1 MSETKAVAI
10 VGVGAI
16 LPDAP
21 DAPTFWQ
28 NIKQGRY
35 SVTEVPRERWDPDLY
50 YDPDPRAPDKT
61 YTKIGAWVREF
72 RFEPLKWGIPIP
84 PNVLAVMDNT
94 QKWAIAAA
102 REALL
107 DYGYPERY
115 LDPTRVAVILGNS
128 MAGENQY
135 NTSLRVRLPEYLE
148 ALRELE
154 AFQHLPPEVQRTLL
168 EGVAAKVRAKLPPIT
183 EDTMPGELANIIAG
197 RVANV
202 FNFSGA
208 NFVTDAAC
216 ASSLAALQ
224 AAIEGLNNYQFD
236 AVLTGGVDG
245 NMSIDAYV
253 KFCKIGALS
262 PDGSRP
268 FAEGANG
275 FVMGEGAAIFL
286 LKRLADAERDGDKIY
301 AVIRGVGSSSDGRG
315 KGITAPNPTGQQ
327 RAIERAWKNAGLSP
341 ATATLIEAHGTSTR
355 VGDVV
360 EVNSLNAIFDP
371 FDLPIA
377 SIALG
382 SVKSNIGHLKSAAG
396 AAALLKV
403 AFALH
408 EKVLPPSINFTRP
421 NPNIDFD
428 HLPFYVITE
437 LRPWERPRGEIRR
450 AGISSFG
457 FGGTNFH
464 AVVEEYV
471 PGLLTSEKKV
481 FPAVSAAQVE
491 TTPEPSM
498 TKAPQGLP
506 TYRGLLVVGAPDR
519 ATLAQRLQKVLEDAR
534 AGQMP
539 PWTTPAPDDVRQPE
553 RLALDY
559 ADAADLAKRLEK
571 ALAALEKD
579 APETWPALAGQ
590 GIYRGRGV
598 PGKVAFL
605 FPGQGSQYVNMLRDL
620 RDLDPVVAETF
631 READAVMTPIL
642 GRPLSDYIFVEDG
655 DERLKQAEA
664 ELRNTIVTQP
674 AMLTA
679 NVALLR
685 LLAKYGFHPDM
696 TIGHSLGEYAAL
708 VAAEAL
714 PFAEALEIVSAR
726 GREMARVSMA
736 DNGCMAAVSAPP
748 EAIERILS
756 QVPGYVVIAN
766 YNSPLQSV
774 IGGETAAV
782 DAAIVALQ
790 AVGYQA
796 VKIPVSHAFHTQIVA
811 PASEPLRQI
820 IARMH
825 LQPPRIPVISN
836 VTGDFYPTKRETMLD
851 LLARQVASPV
861 QFIRGV
867 QTLYAHGAR
876 VFVEVGP
883 KRVLAGLASDI
894 LKDKATEVL
903 VLATNHPRKGGL
915 ASFNEALAG
924 LYAAGV
930 VPQVP
935 EARSL
940 PITISSSVEAFP
952 SESETPMRREAPAVV
967 IRGGAVPLTGSVVI
981 SGAGLGLPGRQHT
994 VFADDNVERLLR
1006 GEIMI
1011 EPLPLEV
1018 RQSMLQRRIIRLI
1031 KSDNG
1036 AEVQPVE
1043 DLEQT
1048 VKLAGQRGRF
1058 DLSADFGVPAERV
1071 EALDISTQLAMAA
1084 GIEALRD
1091 AGIPLV
1097 MHYRPT
1103 SVGTYLPDRWRLP
1116 PALADETGVIFASAF
1131 PGLSELA
1138 REIEDFYQYET
1149 LRRQLDTLYALLE
1162 QLSGTAPEVASN
1174 LRAQITT
1181 LERQLEERDYHLDR
1195 RLVFR
1200 ALSMGHSQ
1208 FAEYIGARGPN
1219 THVNAACA
1227 STTHALAL
1235 AEDWI
1240 RQGRCRRVI
1249 IIAGDDV
1256 TSNPLM
1262 SWIGASL
1269 MASGAATIEGD
1280 LRQAVL
1286 PFDRRRNGMIMGM
1299 GAAALVV
1306 ESEDA
1311 VRERGM
1317 RGICEV
1323 LATDIANSAYHGT
1336 RLDVTH
1342 VSEIMERLVCTAE
1355 RRFGLA
1361 RAAMAPQMVFVSH
1374 ETYTPAR
1381 GGSASAEIRALRQ
1394 VFGEHANRILIAN
1407 TKGYTGHAM
1416 GVGIEDVLAVKA
1428 LQFGRVPPIANIDD
1442 GFEPDPELGDL
1453 NLSRGGVFPIRY
1465 ALRLGA
1471 GFGSQVAMALLRRID
1486 GGSERVNPQVYERW
1500 LADLAGYERAELEVV
1515 QRTLRIRHAGPP
1527 QRTPLQSRWQY
1538 GQGPTQWA
1546 EAPASE
1552 EIETTVQPASSSL
1565 PVPQTTEPLPAPQ
1578 PTLPALDESQVAE
1591 FVLSLVSEKTGY
1603 PREMLD
1609 LDLDLEADL
1618 GIDTVKQAELFAA
1631 VRERYGIPRRE
1642 DLRLVDYNTL
1652 RKVIAFVREA
1662 AGSLPQTV
1670 GAPAQTEARL
1680 ETHPQS
1686 PGEGESQSRTVVTKP
1701 GPALPSEEE
1710 IQTVLVA
1717 LVSEKTGYP
1726 PEMLDLDLDLEADLG
1741 IDTVKQAELFA
1752 TVRERYGIP
1761 RREDLQ
1767 LMDYNTLRKVI
1778 AFVRESLEAQAGSG
1792 LPSAPSTLAAQ
1803 PPEAVSP
1810 EVLELVTAR
1819 VGYPVDQLPI
1829 QGSYASSTLNQTS
1842 ESAGDEIAVVDEAAI
1857 RSFVLALVSEKT
1869 GYPQEMLDLDLDL
1882 EADLGIDTVKQ
1893 AELFATV
1900 REQYHIP
1907 RREDLRLSDYNTLRK
1922 VIAFVQEALA
1932 PQAIAQDAAPEIEQE
1947 VESAV
1952 TPLVQGESDHAE
1964 VPGRGTE
1971 DSGVIRRRIPQA
1983 VLRPRATLC
1992 QSTGIQLSAGLRVI
2006 VVVDQGEVGV
2016 ALARRLRARKV
2027 KVLAIPAEWSE
2038 QTRGRVQEWA
2048 QDGKVDGVFFLPG
2061 LDLHSD
2067 LGAMEVEQ
2075 WQAEVQ
2081 RRAQTL
2087 FDLLQ
2092 TLPGEPFLI
2101 AATRLDGRHGFS
2113 GEPLAAPLGGLV
2125 SGLVKA
2131 VAWERANALVKVVD
2145 FAPQAEAA
2153 EIAAQLI
2160 EELLYDPGVVEV
2172 GRDKGQRYGIT
2183 LVETPLDSMPS
2194 TDWGNKPVF
2203 LITGGSGGITQA
2215 VIRDL
2220 ARQTRG
2226 VFYLIGR
2233 SSLPDPDDPDL
2244 VLLRQD
2250 RSALRQTLLKR
2261 LAAEG
2266 RRPSL
2271 AEVERHLAALDR
2283 ADGTLRLLDDVRS
2296 WGAEITYLPADVT
2309 QAQAVEEVV
2318 ARVIREQ
2325 GRLDILIHAAGV
2337 ERSRRLE
2344 SKPREEFAQILAVK
2358 AQGFYHLY
2366 QALHHHHLWPR
2377 AMIAFTSIA
2386 GRFGNAGQVDYCAG
2400 NDFLA
2405 KMMLALRHHPA
2416 GMKTIALDWGA
2427 WAEVGMA
2434 SRGHVPELMRRAG
2447 IDLMPPEE
2455 AARWV
2460 YRELVANS
2468 GQAEVVLAGSLG
2480 LLTLPRREQD
2490 GLDLG
2495 AIKPLVGSDLH
2506 HLPGVLT
2513 SYDRWE
2519 GARFEVELDPQQTPY
2534 LSDHALNGIP
2544 LLPAVM
2550 GLEGFAAAALRWLS
2564 LTDESSAWQVRGFTD
2579 VQFMAPLKFY
2589 RSQPRRFVIKVNLY
2603 PVQEEFVAQAVLES
2617 TLTRAGMSPQTLRHF
2632 AATVHLGAPESVN
2645 VPAAKVPSW
2654 DERCFVPRE
2663 AIYRLFFHGPAFQ
2676 VLDAVRVESQRA
2688 VGRLSAHLPT
2698 FGVSPLVTLPSL
2710 LELVLQTAAAWEVA
2724 QDGVLALPFGAER
2737 ITFLTREWQEPVW
2750 AEVIPISPV
2759 GENRRFDAQVVD
2771 GEGRVIIEV
2780 EGYRT
2785 ARLPYTAETALVAPF
2800 RACLKREEGR

>member
-21 DAPTFWQ
+21 DAPTFWK

-50 YDPDPRAPDKT
+50 YDPDPRVPDKT

-154 AFQHLPPEVQRTLL
+154 VFRDLPPDVQRTLL
-168 EGVAAKVRAKLPPIT
+168 EGVAAKIRAKLPPIT

-208 NFVTDAAC
+208 NFITDAAC

-275 FVMGEGAAIFL
+275 FVMGEGAAVFL

-371 FDLPIA
+371 FDLPVA

-403 AFALH
+403 TFALY

-481 FPAVSAAQVE
+481 FPAVAVTQVE
-491 TTPEPSM
+491 ATRESLTTGALE
-498 TKAPQGLP
+498 GLP
-506 TYRGLLVVGAPDR
+506 TYRGLLVIGASDR
-519 ATLAQRLQKVLEDAR
+519 TALIQRLHGVLEEAR
-534 AGQMP
+534 AGR
-539 PWTTPAPDDVRQPE
+539 TPAWKTPALEEIRQPE

-559 ADAADLAKRLEK
+559 ADAADLVKRLEK
-571 ALAALEKD
+571 ALTALEKD
-579 APETWPALAGQ
+579 APETWQALAGQ
-590 GIYRGRGV
+590 GIYRGRGA

-620 RDLDPVVAETF
+620 YDLDPVVATTF
-631 READAVMTPIL
+631 READTVMTPIL
-642 GRPLSDYIFVEDG
+642 GRPLSDFIFVADG

-696 TIGHSLGEYAAL
+696 AIGHSLGEYAAL

-748 EAIERILS
+748 EAIEHILG
-756 QVPGYVVIAN
+756 QVPGYVVVAN

-782 DAAIVALQ
+782 DAAIRALQ
-790 AVGYQA
+790 AAGYQA

-811 PASEPLRQI
+811 PASEPLRKI

-825 LQPPRIPVISN
+825 LRPPRIPVISN
-836 VTGDFYPTKRETMLD
+836 VTGEFYPTERERMLD

-861 QFIRGV
+861 QFIHGV

-876 VFVEVGP
+876 IFVEVGP

-894 LKDKATEVL
+894 LREKASEV
-903 VLATNHPRKGGL
+903 VILATNHPRKGGP

-924 LYAAGV
+924 LLAAGV
-930 VPQVP
+930 LPQRV
-935 EARSL
+935 EERAL
-940 PITISSSVEAFP
+940 PVQVTPAVEAATVV
-952 SESETPMRREAPAVV
+952 SSAPLAPQAAPTLVV
-967 IRGGAVPLTGSVVI
+967 RDGRLPLTGSVVI
-981 SGAGLGLPGRQHT
+981 SGAGLGLPGRQRA

-1018 RQSMLQRRIIRLI
+1018 RQSLLQRRIIRLI

-1048 VKLAGQRGRF
+1048 VKLAGQRGQF
-1058 DLSADFGVPAERV
+1058 DLSVDFGVPAERV
-1071 EALDISTQLAMAA
+1071 EALDISTQLAIAA

-1138 REIEDFYQYET
+1138 REIEDYYQYET
-1149 LRRQLDTLYALLE
+1149 LKRQLDALRALVDPINE
-1162 QLSGTAPEVASN
+1162 TAPNAVPV
-1174 LRAQITT
+1174 LRAQIAA
-1181 LERQLEERDYHLDR
+1181 LERQLAEQDYHLDR

-1200 ALSMGHSQ
+1200 ALTMGHSQ

-1342 VSEIMERLVCTAE
+1342 VSEIMERVVRTAE
-1355 RRFGLA
+1355 QRFGLH
-1361 RAAMAPQMVFVSH
+1361 RAMMAPYMVFVSH

-1428 LQFGRVPPIANIDD
+1428 LQYGRVPPIANIDD

-1453 NLSRGGVFPIRY
+1453 NLSRGGVFPLRF

-1486 GGSERVNPQVYERW
+1486 GHGERVDPRVYERW

-1527 QRTPLQSRWQY
+1527 QRPPLQSRWQY

-1546 EAPASE
+1546 EATGPE
-1552 EIETTVQPASSSL
+1552 ETMEALQPSPSPQQPEPFPSS
-1565 PVPQTTEPLPAPQ
+1565 Q
-1578 PTLPALDESQVAE
+1578 PTLPVLDEHQITE
-1591 FVLSLVSEKTGY
+1591 FVLNLVSERTGYPRDMLDLDLDLEADLGIDTVKQAELFAAVREQYGIPRREDVRLVDYNTLRKVIGFVREAVGSLPQVARAVSQADSGLETYLRPSMEGEDQEQRGTAKSGLGLPSEEEIQAVLVALVSEKTGY
-1603 PREMLD
+1603 PPEMLD

-1652 RKVIAFVREA
+1652 RKVIAFVRE
-1662 AGSLPQTV
+1662 SLEMQASSDLQPTTLSV
-1670 GAPAQTEARL
+1670 
-1680 ETHPQS
+1680 S
-1686 PGEGESQSRTVVTKP
+1686 P
-1701 GPALPSEEE
+1701 LPSE
-1710 IQTVLVA
+1710 T
-1717 LVSEKTGYP
+1717 
-1726 PEMLDLDLDLEADLG
+1726 
-1741 IDTVKQAELFA
+1741 
-1752 TVRERYGIP
+1752 
-1761 RREDLQ
+1761 
-1767 LMDYNTLRKVI
+1767 
-1778 AFVRESLEAQAGSG
+1778 
-1792 LPSAPSTLAAQ
+1792 
-1803 PPEAVSP
+1803 VSP

-1819 VGYPVDQLPI
+1819 VGYPVDHLPI
-1829 QGSYASSTLNQTS
+1829 QAHSPASQAEEVSP
-1842 ESAGDEIAVVDEAAI
+1842 SAPGRPGAIDEEAI
-1857 RSFVLALVSEKT
+1857 RTFVLSLVSEKT

-1900 REQYHIP
+1900 REQYGIP

-1922 VIAFVQEALA
+1922 VIAFVQEAVAL
-1932 PQAIAQDAAPEIEQE
+1932 QA
-1947 VESAV
+1947 
-1952 TPLVQGESDHAE
+1952 TPLETEKAGEAAAISFEQGEG
-1964 VPGRGTE
+1964 VPTTPLQSATK
-1971 DSGVIRRRIPQA
+1971 DTSVIRRRIPQA

-1992 QSTGIQLSAGLRVI
+1992 QPTGIDLAAGLRVI
-2006 VVVDQGEVGV
+2006 VVEDQGGVGT

-2027 KVLAIPAEWSE
+2027 KVLVVSAEVPE
-2038 QTRGRVQEWA
+2038 QAKARVQEWA
-2048 QDGKVDGVFFLPG
+2048 QEGTVDGLFFLPG
-2061 LDLHSD
+2061 LDPHPD
-2067 LGAMEVEQ
+2067 LAAVEIEQ

-2092 TLPGEPFLI
+2092 SLPGELFVV

-2153 EIAAQLI
+2153 EIAVQLI
-2160 EELLYDPGVVEV
+2160 EELLYDPGIVEV
-2172 GRDKGQRYGIT
+2172 GRYQGQRYGVT
-2183 LVETPLDSMPS
+2183 LVEAPLDAVA
-2194 TDWGNKPVF
+2194 DLEWGEKPVF

-2215 VIRDL
+2215 VVRDL

-2233 SSLPDPDDPDL
+2233 SPLPAPEDPDL
-2244 VLLRQD
+2244 VLLRRD

-2271 AEVERHLAALDR
+2271 AEVEQHLAALDR
-2283 ADGTLRLLDDVRS
+2283 ADGMLKLLDEVRS
-2296 WGAEITYLPADVT
+2296 WGAEMTYLAADVT
-2309 QAQAVEEVV
+2309 HPQAVEEVV

-2325 GRLDILIHAAGV
+2325 GRLDVLIHAAGI

-2344 SKPREEFAQILAVK
+2344 SKPPEEFVQILAVK

-2366 QALHHHHLWPR
+2366 KALHHHRVWPR

-2405 KMMLALRHHPA
+2405 KIMLALRHHPA
-2416 GMKTIALDWGA
+2416 RMKTIALDWGA

-2447 IDLMPPEE
+2447 IDLMQPEE
-2455 AARWV
+2455 AAGWV
-2460 YRELVANS
+2460 YRELATNS
-2468 GQAEVVLAGSLG
+2468 GQPEVVLAGSLG
-2480 LLTLPRREQD
+2480 LLTLPRREHD
-2490 GLDLG
+2490 GLDIE
-2495 AIKPLVGSDLH
+2495 AIKSLTGSDLH
-2506 HLPGVLT
+2506 RLPGMLT
-2513 SYDRWE
+2513 KYDRWE
-2519 GARFEVELDPQQTPY
+2519 GARFEVELDPQETPY

-2550 GLEGFAAAALRWLS
+2550 GLEGFATAALRWLNLS
-2564 LTDESSAWQVRGFTD
+2564 SEEGSAWQVKGFSE

-2589 RSQPRRFVIKVNLY
+2589 RSQPRRFAIQIHLY
-2603 PVQEEFVAQAVLES
+2603 PVGEGFIAQATLES
-2617 TLTRAGMSPQTLRHF
+2617 TLVRAGMPPQTLRHF
-2632 AATVHLGAPESVN
+2632 TAKVHLGALEQGDGPETG
-2645 VPAAKVPSW
+2645 VPSW
-2654 DERCFVPRE
+2654 DESRLVPRE

-2676 VLDAVRVESQRA
+2676 VLEAVQIEPHRA
-2688 VGRLSAHLPT
+2688 VGRLYTHLPT
-2698 FGVSPLVTLPSL
+2698 LSPAPLVTQPHL
-2710 LELVLQTAAAWEVA
+2710 LELVLQTAATWEVA
-2724 QDGVLALPFGAER
+2724 QDGVLALPSGAER
-2737 ITFLTREWQEPVW
+2737 ILFTAREWQEPVW
-2750 AEVIPISPV
+2750 AEVIPVQSQ
-2759 GENRRFDAQVVD
+2759 GENRRFDARVVD
-2771 GEGRVIIEV
+2771 ARGRVIMEV
-2780 EGYRT
+2780 TGYQT
-2785 ARLPYTAETALVAPF
+2785 ARLPYAAEAMRVAPF
-2800 RACLKREEGR
+2800 RAAINREEGN

>member
-21 DAPTFWQ
+21 DAATFWQ

-72 RFEPLKWGIPIP
+72 RFEPLKWGLPIP

-154 AFQHLPPEVQRTLL
+154 AFQHLPPEVQRMLL
-168 EGVAAKVRAKLPPIT
+168 EGVATKIRTKLPPIT

-224 AAIEGLNNYQFD
+224 AAIEGLNNDQFD

-275 FVMGEGAAIFL
+275 FVMGEGAAVFL

-301 AVIRGVGSSSDGRG
+301 AVIRGVGASSDGRG

-360 EVNSLNAIFDP
+360 EVNSLNAVFDP

-403 AFALH
+403 AFALY

-481 FPAVSAAQVE
+481 FPAVSVAPVE
-491 TTPEPSM
+491 TTPEPLSSG
-498 TKAPQGLP
+498 ASEGLP
-506 TYRGLLVVGAPDR
+506 TYRGLLVIGAPDR
-519 ATLAQRLQKVLEDAR
+519 ATLTQQLYRVLEEAR
-534 AGQMP
+534 TGRTP
-539 PWTTPAPDDVRQPE
+539 TWKTPALEDVRQPE

-579 APETWPALAGQ
+579 APETWQALAGQ
-590 GIYRGRGV
+590 GIFRGRGAA
-598 PGKVAFL
+598 GKVAFL

-631 READAVMTPIL
+631 QEADAVMTPIL
-642 GRPLSDYIFVEDG
+642 GRPLSDYVFVEDG

-685 LLAKYGFHPDM
+685 LLKKYGFSPDM
-696 TIGHSLGEYAAL
+696 AIGHSLGEYAAL

-782 DAAIVALQ
+782 DAAINALQ
-790 AVGYQA
+790 AAGYQA
-796 VKIPVSHAFHTQIVA
+796 VKIPVSHAFHTKIVA

-825 LQPPRIPVISN
+825 LQSPRIPVISN
-836 VTGDFYPTKRETMLD
+836 VTGDFYPTEREAMLD
-851 LLARQVASPV
+851 LLAHQVASPV

-876 VFVEVGP
+876 IFVEVGP
-883 KRVLAGLASDI
+883 KRVLAGLTNDI
-894 LKDKATEVL
+894 LKEKAPEVW
-903 VLATNHPRKGGL
+903 VLATNHPRKGGP

-930 VPQVP
+930 VPQVAD
-935 EARSL
+935 ARPL
-940 PITISSSVEAFP
+940 PVTISPLGEAST
-952 SESETPMRREAPAVV
+952 SEPKSPAHYEAPAVV
-967 IRGGAVPLTGSVVI
+967 IRDGVLPLTGSVVI
-981 SGAGLGLPGRQHT
+981 SGAGLGLPGRQHA

-1018 RQSMLQRRIIRLI
+1018 RQSLLQRRIIRLI

-1071 EALDISTQLAMAA
+1071 EALDISTQLAIAA

-1162 QLSGTAPEVASN
+1162 SLSVTSPDVVPI
-1174 LRAQITT
+1174 LRAQITS

-1227 STTHALAL
+1227 STTHALSL

-1240 RQGRCRRVI
+1240 RQGRCRRVV

-1256 TSNPLM
+1256 TSNPLI

-1269 MASGAATIEGD
+1269 MASGAATIEGN

-1336 RLDVTH
+1336 RLDVSH

-1355 RRFGLA
+1355 RRFGLK
-1361 RAAMAPQMVFVSH
+1361 RAAMAPHMVFVSH

-1428 LQFGRVPPIANIDD
+1428 LQYGRVPPIANIDD

-1453 NLSRGGVFPIRY
+1453 NLSRGGVFPLRY

-1471 GFGSQVAMALLRRID
+1471 GFGSQIAMALLRRID
-1486 GGSERVNPQVYERW
+1486 DKGERVDHRVYQRW
-1500 LADLAGYERAELEVV
+1500 LADLAGYEQAELEVV

-1527 QRTPLQSRWQY
+1527 QRSPLKSRWQY

-1546 EAPASE
+1546 EAIAQE
-1552 EIETTVQPASSSL
+1552 ETQEVLESLQSLSAQQP
-1565 PVPQTTEPLPAPQ
+1565 EPLPTSQ
-1578 PTLPALDESQVAE
+1578 PTLPVPDEQQVTE
-1591 FVLSLVSEKTGY
+1591 FVLTLVSEKTGY
-1603 PREMLD
+1603 PREMLDLDLDLEADLGIDTVKQAELFAAVRERYGLPRREDLRLVDYNTLRKVIAFVCETAGNQPQVTGVVSRAEVALEVHPEPLVAEERHGQIVLTQPRVGLPSEEEIKTVLVALVSEKTGYPPDMLD

-1652 RKVIAFVREA
+1652 RKVIAFVRE
-1662 AGSLPQTV
+1662 
-1670 GAPAQTEARL
+1670 
-1680 ETHPQS
+1680 
-1686 PGEGESQSRTVVTKP
+1686 
-1701 GPALPSEEE
+1701 
-1710 IQTVLVA
+1710 
-1717 LVSEKTGYP
+1717 
-1726 PEMLDLDLDLEADLG
+1726 
-1741 IDTVKQAELFA
+1741 
-1752 TVRERYGIP
+1752 
-1761 RREDLQ
+1761 
-1767 LMDYNTLRKVI
+1767 
-1778 AFVRESLEAQAGSG
+1778 SLEAQSGSG
-1792 LPSAPSTLAAQ
+1792 SRPSTSALDAQ
-1803 PPEAVSP
+1803 SSEAVSP
-1810 EVLELVTAR
+1810 EVLELVAAR
-1819 VGYPVDQLPI
+1819 VGYPVDHLPI
-1829 QGSYASSTLNQTS
+1829 DIEGGEAHLGPSQPPAAQ
-1842 ESAGDEIAVVDEAAI
+1842 AVKTVDETDI
-1857 RSFVLALVSEKT
+1857 QSFVVGLVSEKT

-1893 AELFATV
+1893 AELFAAF
-1900 REQYHIP
+1900 REQYGIP

-1922 VIAFVQEALA
+1922 VIAFIQEALA
-1932 PQAIAQDAAPEIEQE
+1932 AQVISRETEPETETEGRSTTLPSMQE
-1947 VESAV
+1947 EGVLSE
-1952 TPLVQGESDHAE
+1952 TLESDKEEA
-1964 VPGRGTE
+1964 RM
-1971 DSGVIRRRIPQA
+1971 IRRRVPQA

-1992 QSTGIQLSAGLRVI
+1992 QPTGIDLSAGLRV
-2006 VVVDQGEVGV
+2006 VLVEDQGGVGL
-2016 ALARRLRARKV
+2016 ALARRLRVRKV
-2027 KVLAIPAEWSE
+2027 KVLMIPAEWSE
-2038 QTRGRVQEWA
+2038 QTRARVQGWV

-2061 LDLHSD
+2061 LDVHPELD
-2067 LGAMEVEQ
+2067 AMEDEQ
-2075 WQAEVQ
+2075 WQVEVQ

-2101 AATRLDGRHGFS
+2101 AATRLDGRQGFS

-2131 VAWERANALVKVVD
+2131 VSWERANTLVKVVD

-2172 GRDKGQRYGIT
+2172 GRHQGQRYGVT
-2183 LVETPLDSMPS
+2183 LVEAPLDTVVSP
-2194 TDWGNKPVF
+2194 DWGKKPVF

-2215 VIRDL
+2215 VVRDL
-2220 ARQTRG
+2220 ARQTHG

-2233 SSLPDPDDPDL
+2233 SPLPAPNDPDL
-2244 VLLRQD
+2244 MLLRQD
-2250 RSALRQTLLKR
+2250 RSALRQVLLKR

-2266 RRPSL
+2266 KRPSL
-2271 AEVERHLAALDR
+2271 AEVEQHLAALDR
-2283 ADGTLRLLDDVRS
+2283 AEGTLRLLEEVRS
-2296 WGAEITYLPADVT
+2296 QGSDIIYLTADVT
-2309 QAQAVEEVV
+2309 EAQAVEDVV
-2318 ARVIREQ
+2318 ARVIHEQ
-2325 GRLDILIHAAGV
+2325 GHIDVLIHAAGI

-2366 QALHHHHLWPR
+2366 RALHRHRVWPR
-2377 AMIAFTSIA
+2377 AVVTFTSVA

-2447 IDLMPPEE
+2447 IDLMQPEE

-2460 YRELVANS
+2460 YRELVANW
-2468 GQAEVVLAGSLG
+2468 GQPEVVLAGSLG

-2490 GLDLG
+2490 GLDLE
-2495 AIKPLVGSDLH
+2495 AIKPLVGNDLH

-2513 SYDRWE
+2513 GYDRWE

-2550 GLEGFAAAALRWLS
+2550 GLEGFATAALRWLS
-2564 LTDESSAWQVRGFTD
+2564 LADESSAWQVRGFTD

-2589 RSQPRRFVIKVNLY
+2589 RNQPRRFVIKVNLY
-2603 PVQEEFVAQAVLES
+2603 PAQEGLVAQAVLES
-2617 TLTRAGMSPQTLRHF
+2617 TLTRAGMPPQTLRHF
-2632 AATVHLGAPESVN
+2632 TANVLLGTPESAGAPEAE
-2645 VPAAKVPSW
+2645 VPAW
-2654 DERCFVPRE
+2654 DEHRLIYRE

-2676 VLDAVRVESQRA
+2676 VLEAVQVEPHRA
-2688 VGRLSAHLPT
+2688 RGRLSASLPAL
-2698 FGVSPLVTLPSL
+2698 SAAPLVTLPSL

-2737 ITFLTREWQEPVW
+2737 ITYTAWQWQEPVW
-2750 AEVIPISPV
+2750 AEVIPISPL
-2759 GENRRFDAQVVD
+2759 GENRRFDARVVD
-2771 GEGRVIIEV
+2771 ANGRVVIEV
-2780 EGYRT
+2780 KGYRT
-2785 ARLPYTAETALVAPF
+2785 ARLPYAADPALVAPF
-2800 RACLKREEGR
+2800 RASLERKVGE

>member
-50 YDPDPRAPDKT
+50 YDPDPRVPDKT

-72 RFEPLKWGIPIP
+72 HFEPLKWGIPIP

-107 DYGYPERY
+107 DYGFPQRP

-135 NTSLRVRLPEYLE
+135 NTSFRVRLPEYLE

-154 AFQHLPPEVQRTLL
+154 VFRDLPPDVQRTLL
-168 EGVAAKVRAKLPPIT
+168 EGVAAKIRAKLPPIT

-224 AAIEGLNNYQFD
+224 AAIEGLNAYQFD

-275 FVMGEGAAIFL
+275 FVMGEGAAVFL

-371 FDLPIA
+371 FDLPVA

-403 AFALH
+403 AYALH

-471 PGLLTSEKKV
+471 PGLLTSERKV
-481 FPAVSAAQVE
+481 FPAVAVAQAE
-491 TTPEPSM
+491 IPAEPS
-498 TKAPQGLP
+498 AVSVFEGLP
-506 TYRGLLVVGAPDR
+506 TFRGLFVVGAPER
-519 ATLAQRLQKVLEDAR
+519 AALISRLQKVLEEAR
-534 AGQMP
+534 AGRMP
-539 PWTTPAPDDVRQPE
+539 AWRTPPLDEVRYPE
-553 RLALDY
+553 RIALDY
-559 ADAADLAKRLEK
+559 ADAADLAKRVEK
-571 ALAALEKD
+571 ALAALERD
-579 APETWPALAGQ
+579 APDTWQALAGQ
-590 GIYRGRGV
+590 GIYRGRGA

-620 RDLDPVVAETF
+620 YELEPIVAETF

-642 GRPLSDYIFVEDG
+642 GRPLSAYIFVEDG
-655 DERLKQAEA
+655 DERLKQAES

-696 TIGHSLGEYAAL
+696 AIGHSLGEYAAL
-708 VAAEAL
+708 VAAGAL

-774 IGGETAAV
+774 IGGATPAVEAALE
-782 DAAIVALQ
+782 ALQ
-790 AVGYQA
+790 AAGYQA
-796 VKIPVSHAFHTQIVA
+796 VKIPVSHAFHTQIVG
-811 PASEPLRQI
+811 PASEPLRQV

-836 VTGDFYPTKRETMLD
+836 VTGEFYPSDREAMLD

-867 QTLYAHGAR
+867 QTLYARGAR
-876 VFVEVGP
+876 IFVEVGP

-894 LKDKATEVL
+894 LREKASEVL
-903 VLATNHPRKGGL
+903 ILATNHPRKGGP

-924 LYAAGV
+924 LFAAGV
-930 VPQVP
+930 LPQVVEERALPVQITPMPEAAPRLASEPPVPQV
-935 EARSL
+935 
-940 PITISSSVEAFP
+940 
-952 SESETPMRREAPAVV
+952 APAILVKEG
-967 IRGGAVPLTGSVVI
+967 RLPLTGSVVI
-981 SGAGLGLPGRQHT
+981 SGAGLGLPGRQRA

-1018 RQSMLQRRIIRLI
+1018 RQSLLQRRIIRLI

-1048 VKLAGQRGRF
+1048 VKLAGQRGQF
-1058 DLSADFGVPAERV
+1058 DLSEDFGVPEERV
-1071 EALDISTQLAMAA
+1071 EALDISTQLAIAA

-1131 PGLSELA
+1131 PGLAELA
-1138 REIEDFYQYET
+1138 RELEDYHQYQSLKTQLET
-1149 LRRQLDTLYALLE
+1149 LQALAARLG
-1162 QLSGTAPEVASN
+1162 SAPPEMLAF
-1174 LRAQITT
+1174 LKAQMAD
-1181 LERQLEERDYHLDR
+1181 LERRLADRDYHLDR

-1200 ALSMGHSQ
+1200 VLTMGHSQ

-1323 LATDIANSAYHGT
+1323 LTTDIANSAYHGT

-1342 VSEIMERLVCTAE
+1342 VSEIMERLVGTAE
-1355 RRFGLA
+1355 RRFGLN
-1361 RAAMAPQMVFVSH
+1361 RAEMAPYMVFVSH

-1381 GGSASAEIRALRQ
+1381 GGSASAEIRALRY
-1394 VFGEHANRILIAN
+1394 VFGDHANRILIAN
-1407 TKGYTGHAM
+1407 TKGYTGHTM
-1416 GVGIEDVLAVKA
+1416 GVGVEDVLAVKA
-1428 LQFGRVPPIANIDD
+1428 LQYGRVPPIANIDN

-1453 NLSRGGVFPIRY
+1453 NLSRGGTFPLRY

-1471 GFGSQVAMALLRRID
+1471 GFGSQVAMALLRRIN
-1486 GGSERVNPQVYERW
+1486 GGDERVNPTVYRRW
-1500 LADLAGYERAELEVV
+1500 LADLAGYEQAELEVV
-1515 QRTLRIRHAGPP
+1515 KRTLRIRHAGPP
-1527 QRTPLQSRWQY
+1527 QRPPLQSRWQY

-1546 EAPASE
+1546 ETPAAE
-1552 EIETTVQPASSSL
+1552 NPVSSSQ
-1565 PVPQTTEPLPAPQ
+1565 PGAFSSPREEVAFEGTGGPAVTVPE
-1578 PTLPALDESQVAE
+1578 EGQVAE
-1591 FVLSLVSEKTGY
+1591 FLLNLVSEKTGY
-1603 PREMLD
+1603 PREMLDLDLDLEADLGIDTVKQAELFASVREQYGIPRREDLRLVDYNTLRKVIAFVRESLSNLPSASAPLPQGDQNGGSSPMASVEGGAGETPPVSPAMKPALPDEEEIRAVLVALVSEKTGYPPDMLD

-1652 RKVIAFVREA
+1652 RKVI
-1662 AGSLPQTV
+1662 G
-1670 GAPAQTEARL
+1670 
-1680 ETHPQS
+1680 
-1686 PGEGESQSRTVVTKP
+1686 
-1701 GPALPSEEE
+1701 
-1710 IQTVLVA
+1710 
-1717 LVSEKTGYP
+1717 
-1726 PEMLDLDLDLEADLG
+1726 
-1741 IDTVKQAELFA
+1741 
-1752 TVRERYGIP
+1752 
-1761 RREDLQ
+1761 
-1767 LMDYNTLRKVI
+1767 
-1778 AFVRESLEAQAGSG
+1778 FVRESLMAQSEWSG
-1792 LPSAPSTLAAQ
+1792 AQPSTMPAEQ
-1803 PPEAVSP
+1803 PTQSVSP

-1819 VGYPVDQLPI
+1819 VGYPVEHLPV
-1829 QGSYASSTLNQTS
+1829 QTEPPASYSVEVHSSSSGQAGSISL
-1842 ESAGDEIAVVDEAAI
+1842 DEEGI
-1857 RSFVLALVSEKT
+1857 RAFVLSLVSEKT

-1893 AELFATV
+1893 AELFASV
-1900 REQYHIP
+1900 REQYGIP
-1907 RREDLRLSDYNTLRK
+1907 RREDLRLGDYNTLRK
-1922 VIAFVQEALA
+1922 VIAFVQESLQALQEA
-1932 PQAIAQDAAPEIEQE
+1932 ERQPTEKRETADLSSLPVSDE
-1947 VESAV
+1947 VESPILEEARD
-1952 TPLVQGESDHAE
+1952 EA
-1964 VPGRGTE
+1964 PG
-1971 DSGVIRRRIPQA
+1971 SGIIRRRVPRA
-1983 VLRPRATLC
+1983 VLRPKAVLC
-1992 QSTGIQLSAGLRVI
+1992 QPTGISLSAGMRVVI
-2006 VVVDQGEVGV
+2006 VGDQSGVGV
-2016 ALARRLRARKV
+2016 ALARRLRGHKV
-2027 KVLAIPAEWSE
+2027 KVLLLPGDSPE
-2038 QTRGRVQEWA
+2038 QVLSQVRQWVEEAPVNGL
-2048 QDGKVDGVFFLPG
+2048 FFLPG
-2061 LDLHSD
+2061 LDVEPALED
-2067 LGAMEVEQ
+2067 MDAERWNVEVH
-2075 WQAEVQ
+2075 
-2081 RRAQTL
+2081 RRAHML

-2092 TLPGEPFLI
+2092 VITGEPFLI
-2101 AATRLDGRHGFS
+2101 AATRLDGLHGFS
-2113 GEPLAAPLGGLV
+2113 GAPLASPLGGMI

-2131 VAWERANALVKVVD
+2131 VSWERANALVKVVD
-2145 FAPQAEAA
+2145 FTPRAEPAT
-2153 EIAAQLI
+2153 IAAQLI
-2160 EELLYDPGVVEV
+2160 EELLYDPGVVEI
-2172 GRDKGQRYGIT
+2172 GRYDEQRYGVT
-2183 LVETPLDSMPS
+2183 VVEASLGETQPFNLGD
-2194 TDWGNKPVF
+2194 KPVF
-2203 LITGGSGGITQA
+2203 LITGGSGGITRA
-2215 VIRDL
+2215 VVRDL
-2220 ARQTRG
+2220 ARKTRG
-2226 VFYLIGR
+2226 VFYLVGR
-2233 SSLPDPDDPDL
+2233 SSLPDPENPDL
-2244 VLLRQD
+2244 LMLRQD
-2250 RSALRQTLLKR
+2250 RAALRQTLLKR
-2261 LAAEG
+2261 LAARGE
-2266 RRPSL
+2266 RPSL
-2271 AEVERHLAALDR
+2271 AEVEQHLAALER
-2283 ADGTLRLLDDVRS
+2283 AEGTLRLLEEVRT
-2296 WGAEITYLPADVT
+2296 WGAEITYIPADVT
-2309 QAQAVEEVV
+2309 DAQAVESVV
-2318 ARVIREQ
+2318 HRVAQEQ
-2325 GRLDILIHAAGV
+2325 GRLDVLIHAAGV

-2344 SKPREEFAQILAVK
+2344 SKPPEEFAQI
-2358 AQGFYHLY
+2358 
-2366 QALHHHHLWPR
+2366 
-2377 AMIAFTSIA
+2377 
-2386 GRFGNAGQVDYCAG
+2386 RFS
-2400 NDFLA
+2400 
-2405 KMMLALRHHPA
+2405 K
-2416 GMKTIALDWGA
+2416 
-2427 WAEVGMA
+2427 E
-2434 SRGHVPELMRRAG
+2434 
-2447 IDLMPPEE
+2447 
-2455 AARWV
+2455 
-2460 YRELVANS
+2460 
-2468 GQAEVVLAGSLG
+2468 
-2480 LLTLPRREQD
+2480 
-2490 GLDLG
+2490 
-2495 AIKPLVGSDLH
+2495 
-2506 HLPGVLT
+2506 
-2513 SYDRWE
+2513 
-2519 GARFEVELDPQQTPY
+2519 
-2534 LSDHALNGIP
+2534 
-2544 LLPAVM
+2544 
-2550 GLEGFAAAALRWLS
+2550 
-2564 LTDESSAWQVRGFTD
+2564 
-2579 VQFMAPLKFY
+2579 
-2589 RSQPRRFVIKVNLY
+2589 
-2603 PVQEEFVAQAVLES
+2603 
-2617 TLTRAGMSPQTLRHF
+2617 
-2632 AATVHLGAPESVN
+2632 
-2645 VPAAKVPSW
+2645 
-2654 DERCFVPRE
+2654 
-2663 AIYRLFFHGPAFQ
+2663 
-2676 VLDAVRVESQRA
+2676 
-2688 VGRLSAHLPT
+2688 
-2698 FGVSPLVTLPSL
+2698 
-2710 LELVLQTAAAWEVA
+2710 
-2724 QDGVLALPFGAER
+2724 
-2737 ITFLTREWQEPVW
+2737 
-2750 AEVIPISPV
+2750 
-2759 GENRRFDAQVVD
+2759 
-2771 GEGRVIIEV
+2771 
-2780 EGYRT
+2780 
-2785 ARLPYTAETALVAPF
+2785 
-2800 RACLKREEGR
+2800 